1 MVLMA
6 LKVLMVTNMYPSPE
20 RPGWGSFVKSQ
31 IDSLVDKGVE
41 VEVFVIDGYK
51 STLNYLRAMWA
62 IRRECSRGHY
72 DLVHAHYG
80 LSGLA
85 ARAQRRYPLIVS
97 FCGDDLLGTP
107 NRQGRVTFRSRVF
120 VWLHQWLARMVD
132 GVIVKS
138 EAMRRLVPDA
148 RAVVIPNGVRFDV
161 FRPMP
166 QQDCR
171 TQLGLSV
178 DRRYVL
184 FPYAPSTIR
193 KNYGLL
199 ERAVAI
205 VNAEG
210 SAPLLEIVTV
220 DRAPA
225 AMMPVYLNAVDLL
238 AVVSI
243 WEGSPNTVK
252 EAMACNTK
260 VVATDVGDVREI
272 LGGVEGCYLCE
283 PTPEDVARAIQRAL
297 AVPVKTEGREMV
309 ARLSI
314 EAVADQVIAEYT
326 QVLQNRNRLEPRAPT
341 QDVVSR
347 THMEV

>member
-1 MVLMA
+1 
-6 LKVLMVTNMYPSPE
+6 
-20 RPGWGSFVKSQ
+20 
-31 IDSLVDKGVE
+31 
-41 VEVFVIDGYK
+41 
-51 STLNYLRAMWA
+51 
-62 IRRECSRGHY
+62 
-72 DLVHAHYG
+72 
-80 LSGLA
+80 
-85 ARAQRRYPLIVS
+85 
-97 FCGDDLLGTP
+97 
-107 NRQGRVTFRSRVF
+107 
-120 VWLHQWLARMVD
+120 
-132 GVIVKS
+132 
-138 EAMRRLVPDA
+138 
-148 RAVVIPNGVRFDV
+148 
-161 FRPMP
+161 
-166 QQDCR
+166 
-171 TQLGLSV
+171 LGLSV

-347 THMEV
+347 THMGV